1 MFKHVTYIMVNVSD
15 MSRSVAF
22 YRDKL
27 GMTLKYQTDYWTEFE
42 TGTTILALHLA
53 DRPARDGKKS
63 NSAAVA
69 GTCSIGFSVDDI
81 EQTYTQLQ
89 AKGVTFVTPPMT
101 QEAEGIKLTVCVDP
115 DGLPISLAEA
125 LQN

>member
-53 DRPARDGKKS
+53 DRPARDGKKATAQQLPELVRLA
-63 NSAAVA
+63 SA
-69 GTCSIGFSVDDI
+69 
-81 EQTYTQLQ
+81 
-89 AKGVTFVTPPMT
+89 
-101 QEAEGIKLTVCVDP
+101 LTTLSKHIRNCRP
-115 DGLPISLAEA
+115 KA
-125 LQN
+125 

>member
-53 DRPARDGKKS
+53 DRPARDGKKKQQRS
-63 NSAAVA
+63 SCRNL
-69 GTCSIGFSVDDI
+69 FDW
-81 EQTYTQLQ
+81 LQ
-89 AKGVTFVTPPMT
+89 R
-101 QEAEGIKLTVCVDP
+101 
-115 DGLPISLAEA
+115 
-125 LQN
+125 